1 MDFMFWVWLGV
12 IVVTAI
18 AEFAT
23 MEIVSIWF
31 TFGAIIPFIMAATN
45 SVSWVAQIIV
55 FVVISALLI
64 VSLRSVTKKFLFK
77 GAGEKT
83 NLEMYIGMQYRMI
96 SRTDFETVGSIKVND
111 VIWSAVGLNR
121 ETIEEGAVVQI
132 IDIDGN
138 KFIVREIGQIDKNEE
153 EIDFDEELVVE
164 EKPQENEVVETEA
177 IIEDKSAETKS
188 VAKKSATSKKST
200 GATTKSK
207 STSEKSAVKPATKK
221 VATAKAET
229 KTAGAKKPANK
240 SVLTK
245 STKTTST
252 KQTTKKT
259 VKKGENK

>member
-45 SVSWVAQIIV
+45 SVGWEAQIIV

-77 GAGEKT
+77 GTGEKT

-96 SRTDFETVGSIKVND
+96 SRTDFETVGSIKIND

-138 KFIVREIGQIDKNEE
+138 KFIVREIGKIDKNAEE
-153 EIDFDEELVVE
+153 VDFEEELVVE
-164 EKPQENEVVETEA
+164 QPQETAVVE
-177 IIEDKSAETKS
+177 AETNTVETKK
-188 VAKKSATSKKST
+188 VAKKAPSTKKT
-200 GATTKSK
+200 GATAKT
-207 STSEKSAVKPATKK
+207 TSNKTVAKPATKK
-221 VATAKAET
+221 VSAVKTEP
-229 KTAGAKKPANK
+229 KTAGAKKPVAK
-240 SVLTK
+240 SVSTK
-245 STKTTST
+245 STKTTSI

-259 VKKGENK
+259 VKKGDNK